1 MTKIAAFYP
10 NYFHIAGIA
19 YAALSV
25 IEAMQVEDVEMSL
38 MGIASGSDLSKP
50 FYENALPIWSKSIAY
65 RVLTYPQINNLAE
78 FRYFNTLKRSDIA
91 YLWPAVSLELYQK
104 LRTCGHKMIMESVN
118 THQATSKAI
127 LDIESK
133 RLGIRPYHGITLE
146 AVGEESEKLDLVDFV
161 FSCSPAVTDSL
172 LTVNTPLE
180 KILLTTYGLRE
191 SDILSPNVM
200 TERSRNSEITAIF
213 VGTIGLRKGPHLIL
227 DYWCKSKVKGKLMLV
242 GDIEPEVM
250 HIIEPFLKR
259 SDIEHVPYVKDLR
272 TIYKEADVFLLP
284 SFEEGSPLVTYLA
297 LGAGLPCIVS
307 PMGGGGVVEHNKDG
321 LVINPHDEASWIEAL
336 QKISEDVGLRALFS
350 KNAYAKAKDYLWATV
365 GRKRIQLLLAHL
377 NK

>member
-1 MTKIAAFYP
+1 
-10 NYFHIAGIA
+10 
-19 YAALSV
+19 
-25 IEAMQVEDVEMSL
+25 
-38 MGIASGSDLSKP
+38 
-50 FYENALPIWSKSIAY
+50 
-65 RVLTYPQINNLAE
+65 
-78 FRYFNTLKRSDIA
+78 
-91 YLWPAVSLELYQK
+91 
-104 LRTCGHKMIMESVN
+104 
-118 THQATSKAI
+118 
-127 LDIESK
+127 
-133 RLGIRPYHGITLE
+133 
-146 AVGEESEKLDLVDFV
+146 
-161 FSCSPAVTDSL
+161 
-172 LTVNTPLE
+172 
-180 KILLTTYGLRE
+180 
-191 SDILSPNVM
+191 M
-200 TERSRNSEITAIF
+200 TERSRDNEITAIF
-213 VGTIGLRKGPHLIL
+213 VGTIGVRKGPHLIL

-307 PMGGGGVVEHNKDG
+307 PMGGGGVVENNKDG

-365 GRKRIQLLLAHL
+365 GRKRIQLLLTHL